1 MACPLR
7 LPAEEPAALG
17 KLLEREELREFCVIC
32 PGGGWKSKC
41 WPPERYGALCANL
54 WRKLSVRAVVNAGPG
69 EEDLALAVIA
79 SAAPA
84 KPVLFSPTLP
94 ELAALLAKA
103 RLVVA
108 ADTGPMHLAAAL
120 GIPVVALFGP
130 TDPARNG
137 PIPQGTV
144 LRNASANDT
153 TYKRSDA
160 YSPAMLALSVEQ
172 VTAAVERE
180 WSARS

>member
-1 MACPLR
+1 
-7 LPAEEPAALG
+7 
-17 KLLEREELREFCVIC
+17 
-32 PGGGWKSKC
+32 
-41 WPPERYGALCANL
+41 
-54 WRKLSVRAVVNAGPG
+54 
-69 EEDLALAVIA
+69 
-79 SAAPA
+79 
-84 KPVLFSPTLP
+84 
-94 ELAALLAKA
+94 LLAKA

-108 ADTGPMHLAAAL
+108 ADTGPMHLAAAM